1 MKKILFAIVLM
12 CPLAT
17 WAQDIKP
24 FDAKVGLWEST
35 TTTEISGMPAMP
47 ATPAMPALT
56 EEQLAKIPPAQR
68 AQVEA
73 MMKGRGSSA
82 GSPRTTTSKYC
93 LTRES
98 LNRAQYNS
106 EKNCTT
112 KLVNSSAGHQ
122 QIHVECAT
130 GNTRSTGDVSME
142 RVDAEHG
149 KGTVVM
155 KVSSTD
161 GNAAG
166 RSMDIKASVSNK
178 WISADCGDIKPIGE
192 K

>member
-1 MKKILFAIVLM
+1 VKKILFTIVLV
-12 CPLAT
+12 CPMAT

-24 FDAKVGLWEST
+24 FDAKLGLWEST
-35 TTTEISGMPAMP
+35 STTEISGMPATP

-68 AQVEA
+68 ATVEA
-73 MMKGRGSSA
+73 MMKGRGSA
-82 GSPRTTTSKYC
+82 GSPRSNTSKYC

-112 KLVNSSAGHQ
+112 KLVSSSASNQ
-122 QIHVECAT
+122 QIHVECAA
-130 GNTRSTGDVSME
+130 GNTRSTGEVALE
-142 RVDAEHG
+142 RVDAEHI
-149 KGTVVM
+149 KGSVVL
-155 KVSSTD
+155 KTSNTD
-161 GNAAG
+161 GNGVAG
-166 RSMDIKASVSNK
+166 RTMDIKVSLNNK
-178 WISADCGDIKPIGE
+178 WLSSDCGDVKPIGE